1 MKVAINITRE
11 PLGGIT
17 SVNLNLLNHLH
28 GSNISFLGMELNAF
42 RKFKSPVA
50 YRHLSPGWF
59 NHQIISICDFS
70 INEVIKNSNSLKDIE
85 KRFSSIIKLAR
96 EVLKKEKPDVCL
108 INGTYY
114 VPWLLSIAARKEG
127 IPIVLWY
134 AGILKKETTHFK
146 QKERDIFLAMENDII
161 RNASRII
168 FPSQICKNAVF
179 NEVSKSKKVQE
190 GTIIPNPISPLFSKE
205 KKRNK
210 PTENKIAFIGR
221 NAPIKN
227 IEAFISLHLL
237 LNKKGWKHEATI
249 VNGKEHNTIGIPD
262 DIKIIPMMANEKM
275 KSFYQEQGLIV
286 SPSHFE
292 TFGNV
297 PVETACTGIP
307 VLVNKNMGC
316 SEVFYQAGL
325 DDMIADFDNLELIA
339 EKVIAFCGKPV
350 NSSKIEHLK
359 TLVSCENVSK
369 MIVKSLKDASYL
381 SKLQLVQ

>member
-28 GSNISFLGMELNAF
+28 GSNISFLGIELNAF
-42 RKFKSPVA
+42 RKFKSSVA
-50 YRHLSPGWF
+50 YRHLSPNWF

-70 INEVIKNSNSLKDIE
+70 INEIIKNVDNLKEIE
-85 KRFSSIIKLAR
+85 KIFNPIIEIVR
-96 EVLKKEKPDVCL
+96 EILRKEKPDVFL

-114 VPWLLSIAARKEG
+114 VPWILSIAARKEG

-134 AGILKKETTHFK
+134 AGVLAKETAHFK
-146 QKERDIFLAMENDII
+146 QKQRDIFLEMEKNII
-161 RNASRII
+161 KNSSTII
-168 FPSQICKNAVF
+168 FPSQICKDTVLG
-179 NEVSKSKKVQE
+179 EVSNAKKVEE
-190 GTIIPNPISPLFSKE
+190 GTVVPNPISPIFTKE
-205 KKRNK
+205 KKQK
-210 PTENKIAFIGR
+210 KILKNKIAFIGR
-221 NAPIKN
+221 YAPIKN

-237 LNKKGWKHEATI
+237 LKEKGWKHEATI
-249 VNGKEHNTIGIPD
+249 VNGKEHKFIKNIPD
-262 DIKIIPMMANEKM
+262 DIKIISMMPSEEM
-275 KSFYQEQGLIV
+275 KSFYQKQSLVI

-325 DDMIADFDNLELIA
+325 EEMVVDFDDLESVANKTIN
-339 EKVIAFCGKPV
+339 FCGKIIE
-350 NSSKIEHLK
+350 SSKVKNLK
-359 TLVSCENVSK
+359 DLVSCENISK
-369 MIVKSLKDASYL
+369 KIVKILKDFSNKP
-381 SKLQLVQ
+381 KL